1 MIPIFMTIMTNMVLH
16 VKISNISHDHYKNV
30 VLHMTISSISQRLI
44 TNCESTTNYHRSHNR
59 DFSVFANQKL
69 IPWKQFPI
77 YAVPV
82 IFPNLEKKNHFF
94 SSPYVCIFQ
103 LYHSPICLIFKEKIV
118 VLHTLPVDQN
128 DT

>member
-82 IFPNLEKKNHFF
+82 IFPNLEKKKSFF
-94 SSPYVCIFQ
+94 LLPLCMYISALPFPYLLDFQ
-103 LYHSPICLIFKEKIV
+103 RKNCGFTYIACGSK
-118 VLHTLPVDQN
+118 
-128 DT
+128 